1 MPRKYDRVIRYYA
14 SWFDDILDPAK
25 EFTDAEFKQV
35 ILAIR
40 DVQVQGKIDP
50 LLALPISIR
59 RALSMAT
66 LGEQIM
72 RLLERSERMRARGSA
87 GGRAAAAAQAVPEQK
102 AAAAIGDQLRAL
114 ERQRKDEERTE
125 WKQKAVSKESY
136 GDMLVKAAK
145 GDKDMLE
152 LLRISQA
159 EALDLAASFK
169 KGGKA

>member
-25 EFTDAEFKQV
+25 EFTDAEFRMV

-114 ERQRKDEERTE
+114 ERQKKFDEIEERERKSVTL
-125 WKQKAVSKESY
+125 ESY
-136 GDMLVKAAK
+136 ADMVKKAAK
-145 GDKDMLE
+145 GDQDMLA

-159 EALDLAASFK
+159 EALEIAAGVK

>member
-25 EFTDAEFKQV
+25 EFTAEEFRMV
-35 ILAIR
+35 MLAIR
-40 DVQVQGKIDP
+40 DVQLQGKIDP

-87 GGRAAAAAQAVPEQK
+87 GGRAAAAVNASLAQS
-102 AAAAIGDQLRAL
+102 AAATINEQLRDIERATAAAERNQRAL
-114 ERQRKDEERTE
+114 KS
-125 WKQKAVSKESY
+125 VSKESY
-136 GDMLVKAAK
+136 IDMLTKAAA
-145 GDKDMLE
+145 GDQDMLALLRIDVDAAKE
-152 LLRISQA
+152 LLR
-159 EALDLAASFK
+159 DTRK
-169 KGGKA
+169 RNKA

>member
-1 MPRKYDRVIRYYA
+1 MARKYDRVIRYYA

-25 EFTDAEFKQV
+25 EFTDAEFRQV

-40 DVQVQGKIDP
+40 DVQIQGKIDP

-87 GGRAAAAAQAVPEQK
+87 GGRAAAAASASPEQTAAATIGEQLRTMERKKKEAELEEMRTGAVTQESYAAMLEK
-102 AAAAIGDQLRAL
+102 AANGDAAMLALLKIDQ
-114 ERQRKDEERTE
+114 ET
-125 WKQKAVSKESY
+125 
-136 GDMLVKAAK
+136 AK
-145 GDKDMLE
+145 NLYHKT
-152 LLRISQA
+152 
-159 EALDLAASFK
+159 K
-169 KGGKA
+169 KGGAR